1 MIPLTHQGWL
11 TDAEFISQCTP
22 VTLIET
28 ALLARLEARVDFEDE
43 NETRVYERDKEIS
56 SLRSQLAELEKE
68 LERGGKEN
76 DA

>member
-22 VTLIET
+22 VTLVET
-28 ALLARLEARVDFEDE
+28 ALIARLEARIDFEDE

-56 SLRSQLAELEKE
+56 SLRYQLAELEKE
-68 LERGGKEN
+68 LEGVANEN
-76 DA
+76 E